1 MVAKKV
7 DHGVTPPLPGRSA
20 LSTLKAGLRRW
31 ILGFQDR
38 PGRNQPGREQPAEFY
53 DARFASSTGLQV
65 HYTRSPYYPLW
76 TVVTDRLV
84 GMGARQIIDIG
95 CGPGQFAC
103 LLRDHGIPQYL
114 GLDFSRQRIE
124 YARKSCPEFRF
135 EIVDLF
141 ASDLLRTSE
150 YDAVV
155 ALEFLEHVQGDL
167 EVLRQVRPGCN
178 FIGTVPNYH
187 SAGHVR
193 IFQSAAE
200 VDARYRSEL
209 DELRVDPWATDPH
222 GKTIFLLQGRR
233 RGAPDE

>member
-1 MVAKKV
+1 MTAKDVV
-7 DHGVTPPLPGRSA
+7 DGVTPPLLARRFLGA
-20 LSTLKAGLRRW
+20 VKAGLRRRF
-31 ILGFQDR
+31 LGAQGG
-38 PGRNQPGREQPAEFY
+38 PGRSQPGREQPAEFY
-53 DARFASSTGLQV
+53 DARFASSTGLHV
-65 HYTRSPYYPLW
+65 HYTRSPYYALW

-84 GMGARQIIDIG
+84 KMGAQQIVDIG

-135 EIVDLF
+135 EAVDLF

-150 YDAVV
+150 YDSVV
-155 ALEFLEHVQGDL
+155 ALEFLEHVHGDL
-167 EVLRQVRPGCN
+167 EVLRQVRPGCS

-200 VDARYRSEL
+200 VCARYGAEL

-233 RGAPDE
+233 RRAPDE